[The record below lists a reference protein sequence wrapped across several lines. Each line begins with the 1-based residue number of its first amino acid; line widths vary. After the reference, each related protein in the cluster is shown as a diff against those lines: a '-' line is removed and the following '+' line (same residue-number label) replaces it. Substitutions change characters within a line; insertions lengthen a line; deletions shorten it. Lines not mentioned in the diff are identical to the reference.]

1 MVFKDQHILTAGQF
15 DKEGLF
21 VLFEEAKKMEEIVKS
36 GRDSDV
42 LAGKYMA
49 TLFFEASTRTRFS
62 FEAAM
67 MHLGGRVLS
76 NADMKGTSSLRKQ
89 ETLEDTAKVVSQMAN
104 VLVVRHYEVGSLAK
118 FAKGSDV
125 PVINAGEGPAEHPTQ
140 GALDLYTIWKE
151 RRSLDRLT
159 VGMIGDL
166 KNSRVQHSQC
176 TLLKHFDVKFVLY
189 SPESLKM
196 PHEVLKELSGHEVK
210 IAESVED
217 LVEAADVISV
227 SRVQEERFEDKNEYR
242 KVAGS
247 YVIDAVL
254 MKKTKNDAIV
264 IQPLPRV
271 GEVSADVDS
280 DPRAK
285 YFEQVKNGV
294 VVRMALLKLVLL

>member
-247 YVIDAVL
+247 
-254 MKKTKNDAIV
+254 
-264 IQPLPRV
+264 
-271 GEVSADVDS
+271 
-280 DPRAK
+280 
-285 YFEQVKNGV
+285 
-294 VVRMALLKLVLL
+294 